1 MAEHCKYGDL
11 QDELIRDRIVVGL
24 ADLKLSERMQME
36 DKLTLQKAMDMARQ
50 SEEVKRQ
57 QTALRSE
64 ASSSVMQMEANSID
78 RLIKTGQKNEKQKYT
93 NQKNS
98 GTRPRQH
105 MQSKDKGM
113 HSAINVEGLSTLKM
127 SVPPPTRHVGA
138 ARKKGTISVFVK
150 ARL

>member
-1 MAEHCKYGDL
+1 MISYCEKEHCVQTCMLQYEEKQEANESVDAFITSLHTLAEHCKYGDL

-64 ASSSVMQMEANSID
+64 ASSSVMQVEASSID
-78 RLIKTGQKNEKQKYT
+78 RLIKKGQKNEMQKYT
-93 NQKNS
+93 SQKNS
-98 GTRPRQH
+98 GARPRQQ
-105 MQSKDKGM
+105 MQNREKG
-113 HSAINVEGLSTLKM
+113 
-127 SVPPPTRHVGA
+127 
-138 ARKKGTISVFVK
+138 
-150 ARL
+150 